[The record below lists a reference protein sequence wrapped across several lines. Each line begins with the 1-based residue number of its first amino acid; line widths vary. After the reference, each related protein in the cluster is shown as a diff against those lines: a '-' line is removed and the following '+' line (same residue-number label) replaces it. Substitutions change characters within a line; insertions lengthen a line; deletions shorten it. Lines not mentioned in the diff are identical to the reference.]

1 MNHIQA
7 RMCRAAL
14 KMSVRDIAAEIGI
27 SHTAVTHYELGSD
40 KVGLRV
46 ERRLEGYYRARGAH
60 FGPASS
66 VAWDQDIFD
75 QDRWLARSLLQLLK
89 EQGVEPSSRDLIN
102 AGKRAETN
110 GS

>member
-14 KMSVRDIAAEIGI
+14 RMSTHEVSKEIGI
-27 SHTAVTHYELGSD
+27 SHSSVANYEKGSD

-46 ERRLEGYYRARGAH
+46 ERRLEGYYRARGAF

-66 VAWDQDIFD
+66 VSWDQDVFG
-75 QDRWLARSLLQLLK
+75 QDRCLSSALFQLLK
-89 EQGVEPSSRDLIN
+89 DHDIAPNSRDLIE
-102 AGKRAETN
+102 AAKRAKT
-110 GS
+110 G